1 MANSITPSGTSRNV
15 FDISLSDFET
25 AGTVTAAGF
34 IGSGANLTNININN
48 TEYVL
53 ELSKGGTGNYIY
65 NNDGGLIYYNKSS
78 SRFTNDHRLTWDKT
92 EQILKI
98 NNRDFLSD
106 TSNYV
111 KSTSNELISILN
123 TTTNILYENNSLN
136 INNITNINNVSN
148 YVLSTSNILIKYINS
163 QQVNNNSNVIA
174 TKNRVGNVQI
184 GDGIYV
190 SKNGVIS
197 TTESIINTT
206 FPTFVDTSVEFTTIE
221 GLNYKVCKLLYN
233 PSIGTTFD
241 RTNNQTNIL
250 PIWCNFSSNNFIGN
264 STPPKILN
272 IGYSKN
278 SLTKLE
284 LYGNVNIKPNIHE
297 LNIEYTPVNTT
308 YLEFNNLINVVG
320 NPTYCRFE
328 NEFDIDNIYKTSVN
342 NVITISFW
350 LKVNFNNNEI
360 TIIEFSNTPTNND
373 YIVRKLNIN
382 YVNNSLIF
390 FIPSDV
396 NPSVSIINIQNIY
409 KNRWYHIIWS
419 IEKQFESF
427 KVQVNI
433 NGILEK
439 SVIISNQN
447 YLTIYSIGFKGF
459 DNKFDKNYLSSP
471 NNNSIYK
478 FCISD
483 FKIYSCLLSN
493 EQKSELYNTN
503 NYTKYIIEFK
513 DDETICDILAYGGG
527 GGGSSNYGGGAG
539 KLVYINDAYIPS
551 GRKTINIG
559 RGGSGYYSNI
569 NNNQVSL
576 KGNNT
581 TFEYLIAHG
590 GGAITNNL
598 DSNNNYS
605 TINTNTKGGCGS
617 GNYGE
622 ATEFNITT
630 DLSNFLGNTKNIYSY
645 GFPGGVYGGGG
656 IGYAI
661 NLNDPNPGEGL
672 YSLENNF
679 VNRNT
684 DTTKYFNYKLPI
696 NFKNDFGLNNNEIG
710 ELYNGN
716 VYIGSG
722 GYGLIN
728 DGRQINRGY
737 NSSNSGCG
745 GNLGENGK
753 NGALLIRV
761 LTTIDRNIIPQN
773 VKDTSNYIKTSC
785 NILVTRANL
794 NDSNSSNYVLSTSNI
809 LVTRAVLNDKNSSN
823 YVLSTSNILVTKAV
837 LNDKNS
843 SNYVLS
849 TSNILITKA
858 DLNDSNSS
866 NYVLSTSNILVT
878 RADLNDKNS
887 SNYVLSTSNIILK
900 IINDLTTDM
909 IQNTGS
915 HNKFIVD
922 NIYNNDIRVNGNLT
936 IRDNLILS
944 GNYLELDTIVYTTET
959 LVVINENVNLVA
971 VTVQQKTGNSDI
983 FIASNQNT
991 KVFAIANNG
1000 DVNIIGNYKRNNR
1013 DVILDTSNYVLST
1026 SNILIAKANINDK
1039 NSSNY
1044 IASTSNNIIDYIN
1057 SINPSAIWNKDAANN
1072 INFQYNVGIGVE
1084 PPVNYK
1090 LEIAQANVTIALD
1103 TGLYGIH
1110 TSNNSNIILTD
1121 SIGNNNICAKFNSS
1135 IWATGNIIASSDE
1148 RIKNNINDISDD
1160 SALKMILNIQ
1170 PKTYNYIDKLS
1181 RGNNRIYGFI
1191 AQQIK
1196 EVIPD
1201 AVKIES
1207 EFIPNI
1213 FSVANYNIYD
1223 NIIILQNDSI
1233 NIENVIKIG
1242 SIVKCYDINDK
1253 IIVVEVEKIINAN
1266 TFKIKDINY
1275 LNDKIFVYGAE
1286 VNDFHVLNKEYI
1298 NTLNVCAVQEL
1309 YRKIESQKNEINSL
1323 NEKVNDIINFI
1334 DISK

>member
-25 AGTVTAAGF
+25 TGTITAEGF
-34 IGSGANLTNININN
+34 IGSGAKLTNININS
-48 TEYVL
+48 TEYIL
-53 ELSKGGTGNYIY
+53 ELSKGGTGNNIY
-65 NNDGGLIYYNKSS
+65 NNDGGLIYFNKSS
-78 SRFTNDHRLTWDKT
+78 SRFTNDNGLTWDKT

-98 NNRDFLSD
+98 KNRDFLSD

-111 KSTSNELISILN
+111 KSTSNELISMLN
-123 TTTNILYENNSLN
+123 TTSNILSQNNSLN

-174 TKNRVGNVQI
+174 TKNSLGNVQI

-190 SKNGVIS
+190 NKNGVIS
-197 TTESIINTT
+197 TTEAIINTT
-206 FPTFVDTSVEFTTIE
+206 FPTFVDTAVEFTNIE

-250 PIWCNFSSNNFIGN
+250 PIWYIFSSNNFIGN

-272 IGYSKN
+272 VGYSKN

-284 LYGNVNIKPNIHE
+284 LYGNINIKPKIYE
-297 LNIEYTPVNTT
+297 LNIEYTPLNST
-308 YLEFNNLINVVG
+308 YLEFNNIINVVG

-328 NEFDIDNIYKTSVN
+328 NDFNIDNIYKTSVN

-350 LKVNFNNNEI
+350 LKVNFNNSEI

-373 YIVRKLNIN
+373 YILRKLNIN

-427 KVQVNI
+427 KVQVDI

-439 SVIISNQN
+439 TVIISNEN
-447 YLTIYSIGFKGF
+447 YQTIYSIGFRGF
-459 DNKFDKNYLSSP
+459 DNKFDKNHLSSP
-471 NNNSIYK
+471 NNNSIYR

-483 FKIYSCLLSN
+483 FKIYNYLLSY

-539 KLVYINDAYIPS
+539 KLVYINDAYISS

-590 GGAITNNL
+590 GGAITNTL

-605 TINTNTKGGCGS
+605 RINTNIIGGCGS
-617 GNYGE
+617 GNYG
-622 ATEFNITT
+622 AITEFNVTT

-645 GFPGGVYGGGG
+645 GLPGGVYGGGG
-656 IGYAI
+656 IGYDIIA
-661 NLNDPNPGEGL
+661 NNPNPGEGL
-672 YSLENNF
+672 YQLDINF

-684 DTTKYFNYKLPI
+684 DTTKYFNYKFPI

-728 DGRQINRGY
+728 DGAQINRGY

-761 LTTIDRNIIPQN
+761 LTKIDRNIMPQY
-773 VKDTSNYIKTSC
+773 VIDTSNYIKTS
-785 NILVTRANL
+785 
-794 NDSNSSNYVLSTSNI
+794 
-809 LVTRAVLNDKNSSN
+809 
-823 YVLSTSNILVTKAV
+823 
-837 LNDKNS
+837 
-843 SNYVLS
+843 
-849 TSNILITKA
+849 
-858 DLNDSNSS
+858 
-866 NYVLSTSNILVT
+866 
-878 RADLNDKNS
+878 
-887 SNYVLSTSNIILK
+887 
-900 IINDLTTDM
+900 
-909 IQNTGS
+909 G
-915 HNKFIVD
+915 
-922 NIYNNDIRVNGNLT
+922 
-936 IRDNLILS
+936 
-944 GNYLELDTIVYTTET
+944 
-959 LVVINENVNLVA
+959 
-971 VTVQQKTGNSDI
+971 
-983 FIASNQNT
+983 
-991 KVFAIANNG
+991 
-1000 DVNIIGNYKRNNR
+1000 
-1013 DVILDTSNYVLST
+1013 
-1026 SNILIAKANINDK
+1026 
-1039 NSSNY
+1039 
-1044 IASTSNNIIDYIN
+1044 NNIIEYIN
-1057 SINPSAIWNKDAANN
+1057 SITNPSAVIWNKNAQNN
-1072 INFQYNVGIGVE
+1072 INYQYNVGIGVD
-1084 PPVNYK
+1084 PPLNYK
-1090 LEIAQANVTIALD
+1090 LEIAQANVTIALG
-1103 TGLYGIH
+1103 TGSYGIH

-1121 SIGNNNICAKFNSS
+1121 SINNNNICAKFNSS

-1148 RIKNNINDISDD
+1148 RIKTNINDISDD

-1213 FSVANYNIYD
+1213 FSVANYNVYG
-1223 NIIILQNDSI
+1223 NIIILQNNSI
-1233 NIENVIKIG
+1233 NIENIIKTG
-1242 SIVKCYDINDK
+1242 SIVKCYDMNDT

-1275 LNDKIFVYGAE
+1275 SNDKIFVYGSV

-1309 YRKIESQKNEINSL
+1309 YRKIESQQDEINSL
-1323 NEKVNDIINFI
+1323 NDRVNDIINFI

>member
-25 AGTVTAAGF
+25 TGTITAGGF
-34 IGSGANLTNININN
+34 IGSGANLTNININS
-48 TEYVL
+48 TEYIL
-53 ELSKGGTGNYIY
+53 ELSKGGTGNNVY
-65 NNDGGLIYYNKSS
+65 NNDGGLIYFDRSS
-78 SRFTNDHRLTWDKT
+78 SRFTNDYGLIWDKN
-92 EQILKI
+92 EQKLKI
-98 NNRDFLSD
+98 NNCDFISD

-111 KSTSNELISILN
+111 KSTSNDLISMLN
-123 TTTNILYENNSLN
+123 ATSNILSQNNSLN
-136 INNITNINNVSN
+136 INNINNINNVSN
-148 YVLSTSNILIKYINS
+148 YVLSTSKILLQYINA
-163 QQVNNNSNVIA
+163 QQINNNNSNVIA
-174 TKNRVGNVQI
+174 TKNSLGNVQI

-190 SKNGVIS
+190 NKNGVIS
-197 TTESIINTT
+197 TTYAIINTT
-206 FPTFVDTSVEFTTIE
+206 FPTFVDTAVEFTTIE

-250 PIWCNFSSNNFIGN
+250 PIWYIFSSNNLIGN
-264 STPPKILN
+264 NTPQKILN

-284 LYGNVNIKPNIHE
+284 LYGNVNIKPNIYDI
-297 LNIEYTPVNTT
+297 NIEYTPVNST
-308 YLEFNNLINVVG
+308 YLDFDNLINVVG

-328 NEFDIDNIYKTSVN
+328 NDFNIDNIYKTSIN

-350 LKVNFNNNEI
+350 LKVNFNSGEI
-360 TIIEFSNTPTNND
+360 TIIEFSNTPNNND
-373 YIVRKLNIN
+373 YILRKLNIN
-382 YVNNSLIF
+382 YVNNSLLF
-390 FIPSDV
+390 FIPSDT
-396 NPSVSIINIQNIY
+396 NPPISIINIQNIY

-439 SVIISNQN
+439 TQIISNQN
-447 YLTIYSIGFKGF
+447 YLTIYTLGFIGF
-459 DNKFDKNYLSSP
+459 NNRFDKNYLSSP
-471 NNNSIYK
+471 NNNSIYR

-483 FKIYSCLLSN
+483 FKIYSCLLSD

-503 NYTKYIIEFK
+503 NYTKYIIDFK

-527 GGGSSNYGGGAG
+527 GGGSSKYGGGAG
-539 KLVYINDAYIPS
+539 KLVYINDAYISS

-590 GGAITNNL
+590 GGAITNTL

-605 TINTNTKGGCGS
+605 SINTNIIGGSGS

-622 ATEFNITT
+622 ITDFDRT
-630 DLSNFLGNTKNIYSY
+630 SDLLSNFLGNTKNIYSY
-645 GFPGGVYGGGG
+645 GLPGGAYGGGG

-661 NLNDPNPGEGL
+661 IGNNPNPGEGL
-672 YSLENNF
+672 YRLDNI

-684 DTTKYFNYKLPI
+684 DTTKYFNYKYPI

-728 DGRQINRGY
+728 DGAQINRGY
-737 NSSNSGCG
+737 NSRNSGSG
-745 GNLGENGK
+745 GNMGENGR

-761 LTTIDRNIIPQN
+761 LTKIDRNIMPQY
-773 VKDTSNYIKTSC
+773 VIDTSNYIKTS
-785 NILVTRANL
+785 
-794 NDSNSSNYVLSTSNI
+794 
-809 LVTRAVLNDKNSSN
+809 
-823 YVLSTSNILVTKAV
+823 
-837 LNDKNS
+837 
-843 SNYVLS
+843 
-849 TSNILITKA
+849 
-858 DLNDSNSS
+858 
-866 NYVLSTSNILVT
+866 
-878 RADLNDKNS
+878 
-887 SNYVLSTSNIILK
+887 
-900 IINDLTTDM
+900 
-909 IQNTGS
+909 
-915 HNKFIVD
+915 
-922 NIYNNDIRVNGNLT
+922 
-936 IRDNLILS
+936 
-944 GNYLELDTIVYTTET
+944 
-959 LVVINENVNLVA
+959 
-971 VTVQQKTGNSDI
+971 
-983 FIASNQNT
+983 
-991 KVFAIANNG
+991 
-1000 DVNIIGNYKRNNR
+1000 
-1013 DVILDTSNYVLST
+1013 
-1026 SNILIAKANINDK
+1026 
-1039 NSSNY
+1039 
-1044 IASTSNNIIDYIN
+1044 SNNIISYIN
-1057 SINPSAIWNKDAANN
+1057 GITNPNAVIWNKNAQNN
-1072 INFQYNVGIGVE
+1072 INYQYNVGIGVD
-1084 PPVNYK
+1084 PPLNYK
-1090 LEIAQANVTIALD
+1090 LEIAQANVSIALG
-1103 TGLYGIH
+1103 TGSYGIH

-1121 SIGNNNICAKFNSS
+1121 SINNNICAKFNSS

-1148 RIKNNINDISDD
+1148 RIKTNINDISDD

-1181 RGNNRIYGFI
+1181 RGNNKIYGFI

-1213 FSVANYNIYD
+1213 FSVANYNVYG
-1223 NIIILQNDSI
+1223 NIIILQNNSI
-1233 NIENVIKIG
+1233 NIENIIKTG
-1242 SIVKCYDINDK
+1242 SIVKCYDMNDT

-1266 TFKIKDINY
+1266 TFKIKDIY
-1275 LNDKIFVYGAE
+1275 YSNDKIFVYGSV

-1309 YRKIESQKNEINSL
+1309 YRKIESQKNEIDSL
-1323 NEKVNDIINFI
+1323 NERVNDIINFI

>member
-34 IGSGANLTNININN
+34 IGSGANLTKININN
-48 TEYVL
+48 TEYIL
-53 ELSKGGTGNYIY
+53 ELSKGGTGNNIF
-65 NNDGGLIYYNKSS
+65 NNDGGLIYFNKSS
-78 SRFTNDHRLTWDKT
+78 SRLTNDYGLTWDKT

-98 NNRDFLSD
+98 KNRDFLSD
-106 TSNYV
+106 TSNYI
-111 KSTSNELISILN
+111 KSTSNELISMLN
-123 TTTNILYENNSLN
+123 TTSNILFQNNSLN
-136 INNITNINNVSN
+136 INNINSINNVSN

-163 QQVNNNSNVIA
+163 QQVNNNNSNVIA
-174 TKNRVGNVQI
+174 TKNRLGNVQI

-190 SKNGVIS
+190 NKNGVIS
-197 TTESIINTT
+197 TTDAIINTT
-206 FPTFVDTSVEFTTIE
+206 FPTFVDTSVDFTTIE

-241 RTNNQTNIL
+241 RTNTQTNIL
-250 PIWCNFSSNNFIGN
+250 PIWYIFSSNNFVGN

-272 IGYSKN
+272 TGYSKN
-278 SLTKLE
+278 LLTKLE
-284 LYGNVNIKPNIHE
+284 LYGNVNIKPNLYE
-297 LNIEYTPVNTT
+297 LNIEYTPVNST

-320 NPTYCRFE
+320 EPTYCRFE
-328 NEFDIDNIYKTSVN
+328 NDFDIDNIYKTSIS

-373 YIVRKLNIN
+373 YVLRKLNIN
-382 YVNNSLIF
+382 YVNNSLTF

-419 IEKQFESF
+419 IEKLFETF

-439 SVIISNQN
+439 TVIISNEN
-447 YLTIYSIGFKGF
+447 YLAVYSVGFKGLE
-459 DNKFDKNYLSSP
+459 NKFDKNHLSSP

-483 FKIYSCLLSN
+483 FKIYNYLLSD
-493 EQKSELYNTN
+493 EQKRELYNTN

-527 GGGSSNYGGGAG
+527 GGGSTNYGGGAG
-539 KLVYINDAYIPS
+539 KLVYINDAYISS

-569 NNNQVSL
+569 DNNQVSL

-590 GGAITNNL
+590 GGAITNIL
-598 DSNNNYS
+598 DANNNYS
-605 TINTNTKGGCGS
+605 TINTNISGGCGS

-622 ATEFNITT
+622 ATVFNITT

-645 GFPGGVYGGGG
+645 GLPGGVYGGGG
-656 IGYAI
+656 IGYGI
-661 NLNDPNPGEGL
+661 NLNDPNPGLGL
-672 YSLENNF
+672 YKLDEDF
-679 VNRNT
+679 VNYNT
-684 DTTKYFNYKLPI
+684 DTIKYFNYKYPI

-728 DGRQINRGY
+728 DGRQINIGY

-761 LTTIDRNIIPQN
+761 LTKIDRNIIPQY
-773 VKDTSNYIKTSC
+773 VKDTYNYINTS
-785 NILVTRANL
+785 
-794 NDSNSSNYVLSTSNI
+794 
-809 LVTRAVLNDKNSSN
+809 
-823 YVLSTSNILVTKAV
+823 
-837 LNDKNS
+837 
-843 SNYVLS
+843 
-849 TSNILITKA
+849 
-858 DLNDSNSS
+858 
-866 NYVLSTSNILVT
+866 
-878 RADLNDKNS
+878 
-887 SNYVLSTSNIILK
+887 
-900 IINDLTTDM
+900 
-909 IQNTGS
+909 
-915 HNKFIVD
+915 
-922 NIYNNDIRVNGNLT
+922 
-936 IRDNLILS
+936 
-944 GNYLELDTIVYTTET
+944 
-959 LVVINENVNLVA
+959 
-971 VTVQQKTGNSDI
+971 
-983 FIASNQNT
+983 
-991 KVFAIANNG
+991 
-1000 DVNIIGNYKRNNR
+1000 
-1013 DVILDTSNYVLST
+1013 
-1026 SNILIAKANINDK
+1026 
-1039 NSSNY
+1039 
-1044 IASTSNNIIDYIN
+1044 SNNIISYID
-1057 SINPSAIWNKDAANN
+1057 SITNPSAVIWNKNAANN
-1072 INFQYNVGIGVE
+1072 INFQYNVGIGVD
-1084 PPVNYK
+1084 PPSNYK
-1090 LEIAQANVTIALD
+1090 LEIAQANVTINLGA
-1103 TGLYGIH
+1103 GSYGIH

-1121 SIGNNNICAKFNSS
+1121 SINNNNICAKFNSS

-1148 RIKNNINDISDD
+1148 RIKTDINDISDD

-1170 PKTYNYIDKLS
+1170 PKTYNYIDKIS

-1213 FSVANYNIYD
+1213 FSVANYNIYG
-1223 NIIILQNDSI
+1223 NIIILQNNSI
-1233 NIENVIKIG
+1233 NIENIIKTG
-1242 SIVKCYDINDK
+1242 SIVKCYDMNDS

-1266 TFKIKDINY
+1266 TFKIKEINY
-1275 LNDKIFVYGAE
+1275 SNNKIFVYGAE

-1323 NEKVNDIINFI
+1323 NERVNDIINFI